1 MSGTTPSGLNWT
13 AVATGTALPIRTSNS
28 PNGQAGAVA
37 SFNTRNGQMQID
49 PKGLN
54 LSLFNLAYTTG
65 TTDWNTTATD
75 WSGNA
80 TRFVNGDDATFSNSS
95 GGTVT
100 LSGTLEPGAFV
111 VSATAGT
118 YTFTGG
124 AGNLIA
130 GSTSLAKSGAGVAV
144 FTSANDWTGGTNLT
158 GGTNHAGAD
167 RALGTGTLSL
177 AGGTLTPGNS
187 PGLLSVAS
195 LDLLA
200 GSATLMQIVGAGSS
214 AGTAGSDYDKVMI
227 FPPDAPFSMR
237 ISIHASPAAGQG
249 DPRRRP
255 TLPSDACGR
264 HRARRRGGT

>member
-1 MSGTTPSGLNWT
+1 M
-13 AVATGTALPIRTSNS
+13 
-28 PNGQAGAVA
+28 
-37 SFNTRNGQMQID
+37 
-49 PKGLN
+49 LN
-54 LSLFNLAYTTG
+54 LA
-65 TTDWNTTATD
+65 
-75 WSGNA
+75 
-80 TRFVNGDDATFSNSS
+80 
-95 GGTVT
+95 
-100 LSGTLEPGAFV
+100 
-111 VSATAGT
+111 
-118 YTFTGG
+118 

-158 GGTNHAGAD
+158 GGTIHAGAD
-167 RALGTGTLSL
+167 GALGTGTLSL